1 MRYVKQFSIII
12 MISFAGELLK
22 ELLPFSVPASIYGL
36 VLMLLA
42 LMTGMIK
49 VEQVNDVSTFLLD
62 IMPIMFIPAS
72 VGLMESW
79 HVMQSILIPAAIL
92 CIVGTPIVMV
102 VSGRVTQ
109 NVINR
114 LEKRKRIREENKE
127 ETIKIIKKNNKANSG
142 DNIK

>member
-12 MISFAGELLK
+12 MISFVGELLK
-22 ELLPFSVPASIYGL
+22 ELLPFPVPASIYGL

-42 LMTGMIK
+42 LVAGIVK

-62 IMPIMFIPAS
+62 VMPVMFIPAS

-79 HVMQSILIPAAIL
+79 HVMQSILIPASIL
-92 CIVGTPIVMV
+92 CIVGTLIVMV

-109 NVINR
+109 HIIIR
-114 LEKRKRIREENKE
+114 AEKRKNQRENNKE
-127 ETIKIIKKNNKANSG
+127 NTIEKE
-142 DNIK
+142 

>member
-1 MRYVKQFSIII
+1 

-22 ELLPFSVPASIYGL
+22 EFLPFSVPASIYGL

-42 LMTGMIK
+42 LMTGIIK

-62 IMPIMFIPAS
+62 VMPVMFIPAS

-92 CIVGTPIVMV
+92 CIVGTLVVMV

-109 NVINR
+109 HIIIGV
-114 LEKRKRIREENKE
+114 EKRKNK
-127 ETIKIIKKNNKANSG
+127 KATKS
-142 DNIK
+142 

>member
-92 CIVGTPIVMV
+92 CIVGTPVVMV

-109 NVINR
+109 YIMLR
-114 LEKRKRIREENKE
+114 LEKRKGIKEENKE
-127 ETIKIIKKNNKANSG
+127 ETIKIIKKT
-142 DNIK
+142 IK

>member
-22 ELLPFSVPASIYGL
+22 ELLPFPVPASIYGL

-42 LMTGMIK
+42 LMMGIIK

-62 IMPIMFIPAS
+62 VMPVMFIPAS

-79 HVMQSILIPAAIL
+79 HVMQSILIPASIL
-92 CIVGTPIVMV
+92 CIAGTLIVMV

-109 NVINR
+109 RIIVGR
-114 LEKRKRIREENKE
+114 EKRKNKKLKQKN
-127 ETIKIIKKNNKANSG
+127 ETIS
-142 DNIK
+142 

>member
-22 ELLPFSVPASIYGL
+22 ELLPFPVPASIYGL

-42 LMTGMIK
+42 LMTGIIK

-62 IMPIMFIPAS
+62 VMPVMFIPAS

-79 HVMQSILIPAAIL
+79 HVMQSILIPASIL
-92 CIVGTPIVMV
+92 CIVGTLIVMV

-109 NVINR
+109 RIIVGR
-114 LEKRKRIREENKE
+114 EKRKNKKLE
-127 ETIKIIKKNNKANSG
+127 QKNETIS
-142 DNIK
+142 

>member
-1 MRYVKQFSIII
+1 

-22 ELLPFSVPASIYGL
+22 ELLPFPVPASIYGL

-42 LMTGMIK
+42 LVTGIVK

-62 IMPIMFIPAS
+62 VMPVMFIPAS

-79 HVMQSILIPAAIL
+79 HVMQSILIPASIL
-92 CIVGTPIVMV
+92 CIVGTLIVMV

-109 NVINR
+109 RIIVGW
-114 LEKRKRIREENKE
+114 EKRKNK
-127 ETIKIIKKNNKANSG
+127 KSMKK
-142 DNIK
+142 

>member
-12 MISFAGELLK
+12 MISFVGELLK
-22 ELLPFSVPASIYGL
+22 ELLPFPVPASIYGL

-42 LMTGMIK
+42 LVTGIVK

-62 IMPIMFIPAS
+62 VMPVMFIPAS

-79 HVMQSILIPAAIL
+79 HVMQSILIPASIL
-92 CIVGTPIVMV
+92 CIVGTLIVMV

-109 NVINR
+109 RIILNR
-114 LEKRKRIREENKE
+114 EKRKNQRENNKE
-127 ETIKIIKKNNKANSG
+127 NTIEKE
-142 DNIK
+142 

>member
-22 ELLPFSVPASIYGL
+22 ELLPFPVPASIYGL

-42 LMTGMIK
+42 LITGIIK

-62 IMPIMFIPAS
+62 VMPVMFIPAS

-79 HVMQSILIPAAIL
+79 HVMQSILIPASIL
-92 CIVGTPIVMV
+92 CIVGTLIVMV

-109 NVINR
+109 RIIVGR
-114 LEKRKRIREENKE
+114 EKRKNKKLKQKNE
-127 ETIKIIKKNNKANSG
+127 IIS
-142 DNIK
+142 

>member
-22 ELLPFSVPASIYGL
+22 EFLPFPVPASIYGL

-42 LMTGMIK
+42 LMTGIIK
-49 VEQVNDVSTFLLD
+49 VEQVNDASTFLLD
-62 IMPIMFIPAS
+62 VMPVMFIPAS

-92 CIVGTPIVMV
+92 CIVGTLIVMV

-109 NVINR
+109 QIIVGR
-114 LEKRKRIREENKE
+114 EKRKNKKSIKKHFNKE
-127 ETIKIIKKNNKANSG
+127 IRKTHYF
-142 DNIK
+142 

>member
-12 MISFAGELLK
+12 MISFVGELLK
-22 ELLPFSVPASIYGL
+22 ELLPFPVPASIYGL

-42 LMTGMIK
+42 LVTGIVK

-62 IMPIMFIPAS
+62 VMPVMFIPAS

-79 HVMQSILIPAAIL
+79 HVMQSILIPASIL
-92 CIVGTPIVMV
+92 CIVGTLIVMV

-109 NVINR
+109 RIIVGR
-114 LEKRKRIREENKE
+114 EKRKNK
-127 ETIKIIKKNNKANSG
+127 KSMKK
-142 DNIK
+142 

>member
-12 MISFAGELLK
+12 MISFVGELLK
-22 ELLPFSVPASIYGL
+22 ELLPFPVPASIYGL

-42 LMTGMIK
+42 LVTGIVK

-62 IMPIMFIPAS
+62 VMPVMFIPAS

-79 HVMQSILIPAAIL
+79 HVMQSILIPASIL
-92 CIVGTPIVMV
+92 CIVGTLIVMV

-109 NVINR
+109 RIIVGR
-114 LEKRKRIREENKE
+114 EKRKNKKLKQKN
-127 ETIKIIKKNNKANSG
+127 ETIS
-142 DNIK
+142 

>member
-22 ELLPFSVPASIYGL
+22 ELLPFPVPASIYGL

-42 LMTGMIK
+42 LMMGIIK

-62 IMPIMFIPAS
+62 VMPVMFIPAS

-79 HVMQSILIPAAIL
+79 HVMQSILIPASIL
-92 CIVGTPIVMV
+92 CIVGTLIVMV

-109 NVINR
+109 RIIVGR
-114 LEKRKRIREENKE
+114 EKRKNKKLKQKN
-127 ETIKIIKKNNKANSG
+127 ETIS
-142 DNIK
+142 

>member
-1 MRYVKQFSIII
+1 

-22 ELLPFSVPASIYGL
+22 ELLPFPVPASIYGL

-42 LMTGMIK
+42 LVTGIVK

-62 IMPIMFIPAS
+62 VMPVMFIPAS

-79 HVMQSILIPAAIL
+79 HVMQSILITASIL
-92 CIVGTPIVMV
+92 CIVGTAVVMA

-109 NVINR
+109 RIIVGR
-114 LEKRKRIREENKE
+114 EKRKNKKLKQKN
-127 ETIKIIKKNNKANSG
+127 ETIS
-142 DNIK
+142 

>member
-22 ELLPFSVPASIYGL
+22 EFLPFSVPASIYGL

-42 LMTGMIK
+42 LMTGIIK

-62 IMPIMFIPAS
+62 VMSVMFIPAS

-92 CIVGTPIVMV
+92 CIVGTLVVMV

-109 NVINR
+109 HIIIA
-114 LEKRKRIREENKE
+114 LEKRK
-127 ETIKIIKKNNKANSG
+127 NNEKAL
-142 DNIK
+142 K

>member
-22 ELLPFSVPASIYGL
+22 ELLPFPVPASIYGL

-42 LMTGMIK
+42 LITGIIK

-62 IMPIMFIPAS
+62 VMPVMFIPAS

-79 HVMQSILIPAAIL
+79 HVMQSILIPASIL
-92 CIVGTPIVMV
+92 CIVGTLIVMV

-109 NVINR
+109 RIIVGR
-114 LEKRKRIREENKE
+114 EKRKNKKLE
-127 ETIKIIKKNNKANSG
+127 QKNETIS
-142 DNIK
+142 

>member
-12 MISFAGELLK
+12 MISFVGELLK
-22 ELLPFSVPASIYGL
+22 ELLPFPVPASIYGL

-42 LMTGMIK
+42 LVTGIVK

-62 IMPIMFIPAS
+62 VMPVMFIPAS

-79 HVMQSILIPAAIL
+79 HVMQSILIPASIL
-92 CIVGTPIVMV
+92 CIVGTLIVMV

-109 NVINR
+109 HIIIR
-114 LEKRKRIREENKE
+114 AEKRKNQRENNKE
-127 ETIKIIKKNNKANSG
+127 NTIEKE
-142 DNIK
+142 

>member
-12 MISFAGELLK
+12 MISFVGELLK
-22 ELLPFSVPASIYGL
+22 ELLPFPVPASIYGL

-42 LMTGMIK
+42 LVTGIIR

-62 IMPIMFIPAS
+62 VMPVMFIPAS

-79 HVMQSILIPAAIL
+79 HVMQSILIPASIL
-92 CIVGTPIVMV
+92 CIVGTLIVMV

-109 NVINR
+109 RIILNR
-114 LEKRKRIREENKE
+114 EKRKNQRENNKE
-127 ETIKIIKKNNKANSG
+127 NTIEKE
-142 DNIK
+142 

>member
-22 ELLPFSVPASIYGL
+22 ELLPFPVPASIYGL

-42 LMTGMIK
+42 LMMGIIK

-62 IMPIMFIPAS
+62 VMPVMFIPAS

-79 HVMQSILIPAAIL
+79 HVMQSILIPASIL
-92 CIVGTPIVMV
+92 CIVGTLIVMV

-109 NVINR
+109 RIIVGR
-114 LEKRKRIREENKE
+114 EKRKNKKLE
-127 ETIKIIKKNNKANSG
+127 QKNETIS
-142 DNIK
+142 

>member
-22 ELLPFSVPASIYGL
+22 ELLPFPVPASIYGL

-42 LMTGMIK
+42 LMMGIIK

-62 IMPIMFIPAS
+62 VMPVMFIPAS

-79 HVMQSILIPAAIL
+79 HVMQSILIPASIL
-92 CIVGTPIVMV
+92 CIVGTLIVMV

-109 NVINR
+109 RIIVGR
-114 LEKRKRIREENKE
+114 EKRKNKKLKQKNE
-127 ETIKIIKKNNKANSG
+127 IIS
-142 DNIK
+142 

>member
-1 MRYVKQFSIII
+1 

-22 ELLPFSVPASIYGL
+22 EFLPFSVPASIYGL

-42 LMTGMIK
+42 LMTGIIK

-62 IMPIMFIPAS
+62 VMPVMFIPAS

-79 HVMQSILIPAAIL
+79 HVMQSILIPASIL
-92 CIVGTPIVMV
+92 CIVGTVVVMV

-109 NVINR
+109 QIIIG
-114 LEKRKRIREENKE
+114 LEKRKNK
-127 ETIKIIKKNNKANSG
+127 KLMKKH
-142 DNIK
+142 

>member
-22 ELLPFSVPASIYGL
+22 EFLPFSVPASIYGL

-42 LMTGMIK
+42 LMTGIIK

-62 IMPIMFIPAS
+62 VMPVMFIPAS

-79 HVMQSILIPAAIL
+79 NIMQSILIPAAIL
-92 CIVGTPIVMV
+92 CIVGTFVVMV

-109 NVINR
+109 HIIIA
-114 LEKRKRIREENKE
+114 LEKRK
-127 ETIKIIKKNNKANSG
+127 NNEKTL
-142 DNIK
+142 K

>member
-22 ELLPFSVPASIYGL
+22 EFLPFSVPASIYGL

-42 LMTGMIK
+42 LMTGIIK

-62 IMPIMFIPAS
+62 VMPVMFIPAS

-92 CIVGTPIVMV
+92 CIVGTLVVMV

-109 NVINR
+109 RIIIGV
-114 LEKRKRIREENKE
+114 EKTKNK
-127 ETIKIIKKNNKANSG
+127 KATKS
-142 DNIK
+142 

>member
-22 ELLPFSVPASIYGL
+22 ELLPFPVPASIYGL

-42 LMTGMIK
+42 LMMGIIK

-62 IMPIMFIPAS
+62 VMPIMFIPAS

-79 HVMQSILIPAAIL
+79 HVMQSILIPASIL
-92 CIVGTPIVMV
+92 CIVGTLIVMV
-102 VSGRVTQ
+102 VSGCVTQ
-109 NVINR
+109 RIIVGR
-114 LEKRKRIREENKE
+114 EKRKNKKLKQKN
-127 ETIKIIKKNNKANSG
+127 ETIS
-142 DNIK
+142 

>member
-22 ELLPFSVPASIYGL
+22 ELLPFPVPASIYGL

-42 LMTGMIK
+42 LMTGIIR
-49 VEQVNDVSTFLLD
+49 VEQVNDASAFLLD
-62 IMPIMFIPAS
+62 VMPVMFIPAS

-79 HVMQSILIPAAIL
+79 HVMQSMLIPAAIL
-92 CIVGTPIVMV
+92 CIAGTFVVMV

-109 NVINR
+109 RIIVGR
-114 LEKRKRIREENKE
+114 EKRKNKKLKQKN
-127 ETIKIIKKNNKANSG
+127 ETIS
-142 DNIK
+142 